1 MKLTKTSLLI
11 AATSLFVAPLTAS
24 ASYVNSADGQA
35 FIEELRQEGISPQH
49 VRNVLGQAK
58 RQQKILD
65 AISRPAE
72 GTMTW
77 GRYRNIFM
85 QDQRINQ
92 GIQFWQE
99 NKETLDAAQA
109 KYGVP
114 PEIITA
120 IVGVETSYGR
130 NTGSWKA
137 IDALATLG
145 FDYPPRAKFF
155 RSELKHL
162 FLLERDAGIDISQV
176 KGSYAGA
183 LGMPQFIPSS
193 YRAYAVDGDN
203 DGRVDLISS
212 KADIIHSVANYF
224 AKHKWQADLPVAARA
239 NLSNNA
245 NVSIFSTDY
254 KPSTTLA
261 AAAKAGA
268 TPVSCQQAPDAFC
281 FNLPGNTAVAPLVL
295 DGAQGNEYWLVT
307 DNFYTITRYNHS
319 RLYAMAVFQ
328 LSQAIKEKME
338 D

>member
-11 AATSLFVAPLTAS
+11 AATSLFVAPFTAS

-35 FIEELRQEGISPQH
+35 FIEELRQEGINQQH

-58 RQQKILD
+58 RKQKIID

-99 NKETLDAAQA
+99 NKETLDAAEA

-145 FDYPPRAKFF
+145 FDYPPRHKFY
-155 RSELKHL
+155 RSE
-162 FLLERDAGIDISQV
+162 
-176 KGSYAGA
+176 
-183 LGMPQFIPSS
+183 
-193 YRAYAVDGDN
+193 
-203 DGRVDLISS
+203 
-212 KADIIHSVANYF
+212 
-224 AKHKWQADLPVAARA
+224 
-239 NLSNNA
+239 
-245 NVSIFSTDY
+245 
-254 KPSTTLA
+254 
-261 AAAKAGA
+261 
-268 TPVSCQQAPDAFC
+268 
-281 FNLPGNTAVAPLVL
+281 
-295 DGAQGNEYWLVT
+295 
-307 DNFYTITRYNHS
+307 
-319 RLYAMAVFQ
+319 
-328 LSQAIKEKME
+328 
-338 D
+338 